1 MKSNYEKPSEKK
13 KRIKTE
19 NLKRVKKL
27 QKLRNRIQFYI
38 NRSVMPSGKV
48 KWFNSRKGYGF
59 ITDDETE
66 KDIFLH
72 ITALEKSKLRVLKE
86 NQKIKFE
93 IKEEKNKLQAITLKK
108 A

>member
-1 MKSNYEKPSEKK
+1 
-13 KRIKTE
+13 
-19 NLKRVKKL
+19 
-27 QKLRNRIQFYI
+27 
-38 NRSVMPSGKV
+38 MPSGKV

-86 NQKIKFE
+86 NQTLKFD
-93 IKEEKNKLQAITLKK
+93 IKEEKDKLQAINLKK
-108 A
+108 I